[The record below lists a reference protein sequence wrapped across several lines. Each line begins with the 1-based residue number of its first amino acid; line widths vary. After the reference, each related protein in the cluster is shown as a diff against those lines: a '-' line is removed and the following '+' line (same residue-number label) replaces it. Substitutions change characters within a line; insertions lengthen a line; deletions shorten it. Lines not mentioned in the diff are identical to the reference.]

1 MSYNTL
7 RVNNKEPVNGDI
19 EFDLTSCLSNTPQE
33 ANIIRLASGQW
44 VAEEPPQGGGEQP
57 KDLTFHLSDFARG
70 NSYSI
75 SLYTYSSTR
84 WAYTWFKGG
93 VTSNSAISTY
103 INAVLGPG
111 VVTNSNFTMGFSLP
125 VGKYLVRAIPA
136 FHQGAGICRL
146 YTAANTAGTS
156 GGTYHGNSVYINAND
171 GKTGSTLNAVI
182 ECTANR
188 YLFIRVSSPSG
199 SIALTTWQ
207 EFQNHTIQ
215 IRKIV

>member
-7 RVNNKEPVNGDI
+7 KVNNKEPVDGNI

-33 ANIIRLASGQW
+33 ANAIRLSSGDW
-44 VAEEPPQGGGEQP
+44 VAEEPPQSGAQP
-57 KDLTFHLSDFARG
+57 QDLTFHLSDVPRG
-70 NSYSI
+70 TSYGI

-84 WAYTWFKGG
+84 WAYTWYKGG

-111 VVTNSNFTMGFSLP
+111 VVTNANFTMGFSLP
-125 VGKYLVRAIPA
+125 AGKYLVRAIPA
-136 FHQGAGICRL
+136 FHQGSGVCRL

-182 ECTANR
+182 ECTSNR
-188 YLFIRVSSPSG
+188 YLFIRVSSPAG
-199 SIALTTWQ
+199 SIALTTHR